1 MATDAAFLAEI
12 PLFARLDDEERA
24 LLAEVVD
31 HHHADAGET
40 LFNAGEP
47 GDALYVVR
55 SGEVELHVTDNV
67 GQKIVLH
74 VACAGHVFGEISML
88 DQGPR
93 TATATA
99 LGAVDLIV
107 LDREDLRLLFTKK
120 PDAALDMLAAMSA
133 MTRKADQLLR
143 SRVSKNVNEEVEEKL
158 TVVERVSDWISWFS
172 GSMQFLTLNLLWF
185 GGWIGVHSLGL
196 AHFDP
201 YPFQLLTMI
210 VSLQAIFLSIF
221 VLISQNR
228 QSAKDRIRSDVE
240 YEINVKA
247 ELQIAAMHGKVDK
260 LHELVLDRLA
270 RVEKAVGKPRE

>member
-1 MATDAAFLAEI
+1 MPTDSGFLAEI
-12 PLFARLDDEERA
+12 PLFARLDEEERS

-31 HHHADAGET
+31 HRHVEPQET
-40 LFNAGEP
+40 IFHAGEP
-47 GDALYVVR
+47 GDALYVIR
-55 SGEVELHVTDNV
+55 HGEVELHVLDNV

-74 VACAGHVFGEISML
+74 TACAGEVFGEISML

-93 TATATA
+93 TATAVA
-99 LGAVDLIV
+99 VGAVDLIE

-120 PDAALDMLAAMSA
+120 PDAALDMLAALGA
-133 MTRKADQLLR
+133 MTRKADALLR
-143 SRVSKNVNEEVEEKL
+143 SRVSRNVNEEVAEKL

-260 LHELVLDRLA
+260 LHEQVLDRLA
-270 RVEKAVGKPRE
+270 RLEKAVSKGRE